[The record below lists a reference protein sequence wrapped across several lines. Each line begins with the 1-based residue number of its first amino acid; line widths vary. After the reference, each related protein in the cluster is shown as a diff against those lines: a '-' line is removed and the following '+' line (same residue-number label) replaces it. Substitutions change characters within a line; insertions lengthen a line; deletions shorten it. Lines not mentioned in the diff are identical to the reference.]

1 VSNEFLAD
9 LCEPQPKDKMKMSI
23 RFLIMALVVLAP
35 LSLVWGQSSPAAKA
49 SSAPSSL
56 ARTDVYHVL
65 FDKAAPGK
73 AVQLAELLKTP
84 DPKDPMPGHFILLRH
99 QEGDAWDYCL
109 ITHLGTKATVDATPF
124 QVPLAMRDVSD
135 WHTDT
140 FVNGPPWDEFTKAMG
155 ISDDTKSKSA
165 GSVYVVSVFRP
176 TAGQRDEMEKILGAP
191 PNRPSD
197 TSAGTVLMQH
207 LEGGPWTFLTVV
219 RYNSWQDFA
228 TNDMNNATQ
237 SNKNEG
243 GWFEF
248 RKYSAYH
255 TDTVA
260 NRIAP

>member
-1 VSNEFLAD
+1 MRRDFLN
-9 LCEPQPKDKMKMSI
+9 LNSKTKMKI
-23 RFLIMALVVLAP
+23 NVCLLNLALTALLPTGFVQA
-35 LSLVWGQSSPAAKA
+35 QSSPAAKA
-49 SSAPSSL
+49 SPAPSSP
-56 ARTDVYHVL
+56 ARTDVYHVY
-65 FDKAAPGK
+65 FGKAAPGK

-84 DPKDPMPGHFILLRH
+84 NPKDPMPGHFIVLRH
-99 QEGDAWDYCL
+99 QEGDAWDYCV
-109 ITHLGTKATVDATPF
+109 ITHLGAKVTVDATPF
-124 QVPLAMRDVSD
+124 QVPSSMGDVAD
-135 WHTDT
+135 WH
-140 FVNGPPWDEFTKAMG
+140 N
-155 ISDDTKSKSA
+155 DTKSKSA

-176 TAGQRDEMEKILGAP
+176 TAGHRDELEKLLAAP

-228 TNDMNNATQ
+228 TNDMNNVTQ

-243 GWFEF
+243 GWFDF

-255 TDTVA
+255 ADTVT

>member
-1 VSNEFLAD
+1 MMRD
-9 LCEPQPKDKMKMSI
+9 LLNLTSETKMKI
-23 RFLIMALVVLAP
+23 NVCLLNLALAALLPTGFVQA
-35 LSLVWGQSSPAAKA
+35 QSSAAPKA
-49 SSAPSSL
+49 SPAPSSPP
-56 ARTDVYHVL
+56 RTDVYHVL

-73 AVQLAELLKTP
+73 EAQLAELLKTP
-84 DPKDPMPGHFILLRH
+84 DPKNPMPGHFILLRH

-109 ITHLGTKATVDATPF
+109 ITHLGTKATVEATPF
-124 QVPLAMRDVSD
+124 QVPSAMRDVSD

-140 FVNGPPWDEFTKAMG
+140 FVNGPSWDEFSKAMA
-155 ISDDTKSKSA
+155 ISDDAKSKSA

-176 TAGQRDEMEKILGAP
+176 TAGHRDELEKLLGAP

-228 TNDMNNATQ
+228 TNDMNNVTQ

-243 GWFEF
+243 GWFDF
-248 RKYSAYH
+248 RQYSAYH
-255 TDTVA
+255 TDTVT

>member
-1 VSNEFLAD
+1 MKINICLVNLA
-9 LCEPQPKDKMKMSI
+9 L
-23 RFLIMALVVLAP
+23 ATVLPAGF
-35 LSLVWGQSSPAAKA
+35 VQAQSSPASTA
-49 SSAPSSL
+49 SPAPSSS
-56 ARTDVYHVL
+56 ARTDVYHVH

-73 AVQLAELLKTP
+73 EAQLAELLKTP
-84 DPKDPMPGHFILLRH
+84 APKDPMPGHFILLRH

-109 ITHLGTKATVDATPF
+109 ITHLGTKATVEATPF
-124 QVPLAMRDVSD
+124 QAPSGMRDVSD

-140 FVNGPPWDEFTKAMG
+140 FVNGPSWDEFTKAMG
-155 ISDDTKSKSA
+155 ISDDSKNKSA

-176 TAGQRDEMEKILGAP
+176 TAGHRDELEKLLGAP

-228 TNDMNNATQ
+228 TNDMNNVTQ

-260 NRIAP
+260 NRIGP

>member
-1 VSNEFLAD
+1 MKIKVHLVSLA
-9 LCEPQPKDKMKMSI
+9 
-23 RFLIMALVVLAP
+23 LA
-35 LSLVWGQSSPAAKA
+35 SLLPTGFVQAQSSPAAKA
-49 SSAPSSL
+49 SSAPSSP
-56 ARTDVYHVL
+56 ARTDVYNVY
-65 FDKAAPGK
+65 FGKAAPGK

-84 DPKDPMPGHFILLRH
+84 NPKDPMPGHFILLRH

-176 TAGQRDEMEKILGAP
+176 TAGQRDEMEKLLGAP

>member
-1 VSNEFLAD
+1 MIRD
-9 LCEPQPKDKMKMSI
+9 LLNLNSKTKMKI
-23 RFLIMALVVLAP
+23 NLYLLNLALTALLPTGFVQA
-35 LSLVWGQSSPAAKA
+35 QSSPAAKA
-49 SSAPSSL
+49 SSAPSSQ
-56 ARTDVYHVL
+56 ARIDVYHVY
-65 FDKAAPGK
+65 FGKAAPGK

-84 DPKDPMPGHFILLRH
+84 NPKDPMPGHFIVLRH
-99 QEGDAWDYCL
+99 QEGDAWDYCV

-124 QVPLAMRDVSD
+124 QAPPSMRDVTD
-135 WHTDT
+135 WHNDT
-140 FVNGPPWDEFTKAMG
+140 FVNGPSWEEFTKAMG
-155 ISDDTKSKSA
+155 ISDDAKSKSA
-165 GSVYVVSVFRP
+165 ESVYVLSVFRP
-176 TAGQRDEMEKILGAP
+176 TAGHREDLEKIMSAP

-228 TNDMNNATQ
+228 TNDMNNVTQ

-243 GWFEF
+243 GWFGF
-248 RKYSAYH
+248 RQYSAYH

>member
-1 VSNEFLAD
+1 MMRNLLNLNS
-9 LCEPQPKDKMKMSI
+9 KTKMKI
-23 RFLIMALVVLAP
+23 NIGLLNLALTALLPTGFVQA
-35 LSLVWGQSSPAAKA
+35 QSSPAAKA
-49 SSAPSSL
+49 SPAASSP
-56 ARTDVYHVL
+56 ARTDVYHVY
-65 FDKAAPGK
+65 FGKAAPGK

-84 DPKDPMPGHFILLRH
+84 NPKDPMPGHFIVLRH
-99 QEGDAWDYCL
+99 QEGDAWDYCV
-109 ITHLGTKATVDATPF
+109 ITHLGAKVTLDATPF
-124 QVPLAMRDVSD
+124 QVPSSMRDVAD
-135 WHTDT
+135 WHNDT
-140 FVNGPPWDEFTKAMG
+140 FVNGPSWDEFTKAMA

-176 TAGQRDEMEKILGAP
+176 TAGHRDELEKLLAAP

-228 TNDMNNATQ
+228 TNDMNNVTQ

-243 GWFEF
+243 GWFDF
-248 RKYSAYH
+248 RQYSAYH
-255 TDTVA
+255 TDTVT

>member
-1 VSNEFLAD
+1 MKINLCLVNVALAT
-9 LCEPQPKDKMKMSI
+9 LLPAGFVQ
-23 RFLIMALVVLAP
+23 A
-35 LSLVWGQSSPAAKA
+35 QSSPAAKG
-49 SSAPSSL
+49 SPVPSFS

-65 FDKAAPGK
+65 FNKAAPGK
-73 AVQLAELLKTP
+73 EAQLAELLKTP
-84 DPKDPMPGHFILLRH
+84 NPKDPMPGHFILLRH

-109 ITHLGTKATVDATPF
+109 ITHLGTKATVEATPF
-124 QVPLAMRDVSD
+124 QVPVAMRDVSD

-140 FVNGPPWDEFTKAMG
+140 FVNGPSWDEFSKAMA
-155 ISDDTKSKSA
+155 ISDDAKSKSA

-176 TAGQRDEMEKILGAP
+176 TAGHRDELEKLLGAP

-228 TNDMNNATQ
+228 TNDMNNVTQ

-255 TDTVA
+255 TDTLA